1 MSMLEGQVALVTG
14 ATGGIGGAVA
24 RRLLEDGAKVV
35 ISGTKQA
42 VLDQMSAELGAQVA
56 ACSCNLSDREDVAS
70 LFERASGFFGAP
82 TILVNNAG
90 ITRDQ
95 LAMRMK
101 DDDFD
106 QVLEVNL
113 RSVFALSRS
122 SLRQMMKARFGR
134 IIQIGSVVGTTGNP
148 GQMNYAAAKAGLI
161 GMSKSLAQE
170 VASRGVTV
178 NVVAPGF
185 IQTAMTEELGSDVH
199 ERLLANIPAGRMGRP
214 EEIASAV
221 AFLARPESGY
231 ITGQTLHV
239 NGGLAM
245 I

>member
-35 ISGTKQA
+35 ISGTRQA

-185 IQTAMTEELGSDVH
+185 IQTAMTEELGGDVH